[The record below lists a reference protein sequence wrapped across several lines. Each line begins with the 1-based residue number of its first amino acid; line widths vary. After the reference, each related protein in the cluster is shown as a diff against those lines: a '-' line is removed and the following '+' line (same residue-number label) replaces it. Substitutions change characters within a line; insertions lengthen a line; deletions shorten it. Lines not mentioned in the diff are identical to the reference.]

1 MCATVPDII
10 NIFTYI
16 YLYVIII
23 YRPIIDVIGYI
34 EYLNSKNSK
43 CTKKRVNNYK
53 LQKYIYISLYMVLWV
68 VACGHCWVL

>member
-1 MCATVPDII
+1 MCATVPDIK

-53 LQKYIYISLYMVLWV
+53 LQK
-68 VACGHCWVL
+68 